1 MKDFEIVQKNFR
13 DEANNGEVMIQPRN
27 MQTNPPKKGAVGKNT
42 SFGGMV
48 PYMEDDF
55 NRPKK
60 LAEAERL
67 KGAALMQ
74 DKPFSQKAK

>member
-1 MKDFEIVQKNFR
+1 M
-13 DEANNGEVMIQPRN
+13 A
-27 MQTNPPKKGAVGKNT
+27 TNPPKKGVVGKNT

-60 LAEAERL
+60 LAQEERER
-67 KGAALMQ
+67 GAALMQ